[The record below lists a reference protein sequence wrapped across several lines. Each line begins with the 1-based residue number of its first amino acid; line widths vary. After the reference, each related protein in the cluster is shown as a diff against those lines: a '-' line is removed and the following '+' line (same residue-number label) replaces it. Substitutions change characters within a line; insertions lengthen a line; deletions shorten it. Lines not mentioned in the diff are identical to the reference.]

1 MMPSNP
7 WVTIRKPEPG
17 REYIALLSFLP
28 LKRLSAL
35 LEFLGYVRRIQA
47 QLKQTPGVVGY
58 SLYAR
63 PFQMKFWTLS
73 VWESEAALMDFVDER
88 PHSDVM
94 TALQGKMGET
104 RFIQWKMVGLQ
115 YPPSWHDAFK
125 HR

>member
-1 MMPSNP
+1 MPSNP
-7 WVTIRKPEPG
+7 WVTIRKPEDG
-17 REYIALLSFLP
+17 
-28 LKRLSAL
+28 
-35 LEFLGYVRRIQA
+35 
-47 QLKQTPGVVGY
+47 
-58 SLYAR
+58 
-63 PFQMKFWTLS
+63 
-73 VWESEAALMDFVDER
+73 FVSER